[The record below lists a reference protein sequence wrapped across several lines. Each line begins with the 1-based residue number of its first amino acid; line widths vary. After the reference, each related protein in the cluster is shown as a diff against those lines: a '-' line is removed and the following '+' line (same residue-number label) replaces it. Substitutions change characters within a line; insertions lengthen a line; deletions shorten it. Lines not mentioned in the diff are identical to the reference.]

1 MRLVHA
7 GKLDRSLMAR
17 HEIAE
22 DDLREA
28 MRTSGIQD
36 LADIEAARLERN
48 GSISLLRKRP

>member
-1 MRLVHA
+1 VRLVHA